1 MKAPLKQQGMGAYQ
15 ILILAVV
22 GLFIAFTAIRLVPIY
37 GEYMSVTSSMQRV
50 QEANIDNPGSPR
62 SLQRDLQRHFR
73 INNVSNVEADN
84 IHISP
89 QGDGYM
95 MRVSYEVR
103 TGWIGN
109 IDLIV
114 SFENEVQI
122 GR

>member
-1 MKAPLKQQGMGAYQ
+1 MKAPLKQQGMSAYQ
-15 ILILAVV
+15 ILLLAILV
-22 GLFIAFTAIRLVPIY
+22 LFLVFTGIRLVPIY
-37 GEYMSVTSSMQRV
+37 GEYMSVKSSMQRV
-50 QEANIDNPGSPR
+50 QEGNIDAPGSPR
-62 SLQRDLQRHFR
+62 SLQRELERHLR
-73 INNVSNVEADN
+73 INSVTSVETDN

-89 QGDGYM
+89 QGDGYL